1 MVPAFMV
8 KLRSG
13 SMQLQILLMN
23 DPLTDRDFLAAALPA
38 PASGMPDPESA
49 ISNAEGLIF

>member
-1 MVPAFMV
+1 
-8 KLRSG
+8 
-13 SMQLQILLMN
+13 MQLQILLMN